1 MGGWR
6 WKTFFKTLAA
16 GFAVFGIPNIIR
28 LAIMG
33 NSGGIKFTLGG
44 FLMFSLLLPLQGIA
58 EEMLYRS
65 YTMQTAGS

>member
-16 GFAVFGIPNIIR
+16 DFAVFDIPNIIR
-28 LAIMG
+28 LAMMG

-44 FLMFSLLLPLQGIA
+44 FLMVSLLLPLQGIA

-65 YTMQTAGS
+65 YTMQTTGS